1 MPRVLRKVRVHAVTR
16 KAMTISVYTIGVRL
30 RNLVVNN
37 GCVEQPTCKASK
49 SLAPALVGASRL
61 RTLTFSR
68 STTVRQQRHR
78 APETGKGATW
88 GFSKMNSFQGGALCG
103 PRAEG
108 CSEPKAAWAG
118 E

>member
-1 MPRVLRKVRVHAVTR
+1 
-16 KAMTISVYTIGVRL
+16 MTISVYTIGVRL

-78 APETGKGATW
+78 APETGKRGNL
-88 GFSKMNSFQGGALCG
+88 GLFQNELISGRCPLW
-103 PRAEG
+103 AEG
-108 CSEPKAAWAG
+108 
-118 E
+118 